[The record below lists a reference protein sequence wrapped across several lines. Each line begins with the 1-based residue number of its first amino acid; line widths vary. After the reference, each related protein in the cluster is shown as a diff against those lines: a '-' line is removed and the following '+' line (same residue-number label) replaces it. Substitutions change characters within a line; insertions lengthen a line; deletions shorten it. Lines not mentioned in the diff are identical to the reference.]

1 MRAYEITPNNIRIP
15 DSYEV
20 SKHGFDAILDYLK
33 LRHPD
38 CEVWKRSRWSLKAE
52 LACHNF
58 LYRIGYKRERTK
70 DTDINHP
77 LPWYVEG
84 AYIVAGAVVWVF
96 IR

>member
-1 MRAYEITPNNIRIP
+1 MRAYEVAPHNIRIP

-33 LRHPD
+33 IRHPD

-52 LACHNF
+52 WAVHNA
-58 LYRIGYKRERTK
+58 LYGLGIARERTK
-70 DTDINHP
+70 DCDLDYP
-77 LPWYVEG
+77 QPWYVEG
-84 AYIVAGAVVWVF
+84 AYIVFGAIVWAF